1 MVSTP
6 AAARAVIRP
15 APPEPG
21 ASSRRR
27 RHESWAFWTSSRTTT
42 LGVEYRCS
50 PSTDSSPGKLTC
62 VLCNSIIA
70 LVPRGSRADDS
81 AAGGAALRQGRVV
94 LGCGVLGATLAALGG
109 GGGGGAGRAG
119 GSPDPA
125 RQ

>member
-50 PSTDSSPGKLTC
+50 PSTDNSPGRLTC
-62 VLCNSIIA
+62 VLCSSIIS
-70 LVPRGSRADDS
+70 LVNRGSSRGDDS

-94 LGCGVLGATLAALGG
+94 LGATLAALALLGG
-109 GGGGGAGRAG
+109 GGGGAAGGAGGGAVRAG
-119 GSPDPA
+119 G
-125 RQ
+125 